1 MWSKVTVALI
11 DVHNIK
17 GEKIHERNIKDE
29 IFNVSVRED
38 IINQVVRGQLAS
50 SRSGSASTK
59 NRSKVRA
66 SSRKLWR
73 QKGTGRARVGA
84 ASSPIR
90 RGGGVAFGPV
100 PRDYSFK
107 VNKKV
112 RKTALRMA
120 LADKFKT
127 GQLFVVDNI
136 HLEEISTGKLF
147 DVLKNF
153 DLDNALIVTERE
165 DENLEKSSRNIR
177 RVKLLRAEGL
187 NVYDILRHEYL
198 LFVEGALGIVEEA
211 LAR

>member
-1 MWSKVTVALI
+1 MALI
-11 DVHNIK
+11 DVHNVK

-38 IINQVVRGQLAS
+38 IIHQVVRDQLAS

-59 NRSKVRA
+59 NRSKVKA
-66 SSRKLWR
+66 STKKLWR

-112 RKTALRMA
+112 RKAALRMA

-153 DLDNALIVTERE
+153 DLDNALIVTERA
-165 DENLEKSSRNIR
+165 DEKLEKSSRNIKK
-177 RVKLLRAEGL
+177 VKLLRAEGL

>member
-1 MWSKVTVALI
+1 MALI

-107 VNKKV
+107 INKKV
-112 RKTALRMA
+112 RKAALRMA

-136 HLEEISTGKLF
+136 HLEEISTGKFF

-198 LFVEGALGIVEEA
+198 LFVEGALAIVEEA